1 MGTVAI
7 PVPLWAPEHG
17 WFDATTHTLE
27 TGTDDE
33 LVESYN
39 ALTQAEADA
48 KALGRHVVAITA
60 ARRWAEF
67 VIGARLGPGTR
78 PGHKPIDPPPAFKPL
93 GSAARYHCR
102 RMARLDCDVLYD
114 HLRRARSLDEVSR
127 AACLAYV
134 DASAAA

>member
-7 PVPLWAPEHG
+7 PVPLWAPEPG

-33 LVESYN
+33 LVESYHQL
-39 ALTQAEADA
+39 AQADAEARA
-48 KALGRHVVAITA
+48 IGRHVVPIVA

-78 PGHKPIDPPPAFKPL
+78 PGHKPINPAPAFKRL
-93 GSAARYHCR
+93 GTVTRHVCR

-114 HLRRARSLDEVSR
+114 HLRRARCLDEVTR
-127 AACLAYV
+127 PACLTYV
-134 DASAAA
+134 DASAVA